1 MTRTERGVSPV
12 VAVALLIGITVL
24 LAVTIGMALFDGS
37 LGEAEAPE
45 VTLSFEVDEDDR
57 IHLKHEGGDTLAADD
72 VVVLDEHG
80 NELTPGL
87 SEDLAAGGRT
97 VIVDDAATVE
107 EVTVVWRDPD
117 SSTSSILANF
127 KP

>member
-1 MTRTERGVSPV
+1 MDSNERGVSPV
-12 VAVALLIGITVL
+12 VAVALLIGITAL
-24 LAVTIGMALFDGS
+24 LATTIGMALFDGS

-57 IHLKHEGGDTLAADD
+57 VHLKHEGGETLAADE

-80 NELTPGL
+80 NELAPGL
-87 SEDLAAGGRT
+87 GDDLNAGDEQ
-97 VIVDDAATVE
+97 VIVDDATTVE

-117 SSTSSILANF
+117 SSTSSILSNF

>member
-1 MTRTERGVSPV
+1 MTNERAVSPI

-24 LAVTIGMALFDGS
+24 LAVTIGMALYDGS

-80 NELTPGL
+80 NELAPGL
-87 SEDLAAGGRT
+87 GNDLNAGERT
-97 VIVDDAATVE
+97 VIVDDATTVD

>member
-1 MTRTERGVSPV
+1 MRSNERGVSPV

-24 LAVTIGMALFDGS
+24 LAVTIGMALFNGS
-37 LGEAEAPE
+37 LGETEAPE
-45 VTLSFEVDEDDR
+45 VTLSFEVDEDDK
-57 IHLKHEGGDTLAADD
+57 IHLKHEGGDTLAAGE

-87 SEDLAAGGRT
+87 GDDLDAGEKQ
-97 VIVDDAATVE
+97 VVVDDATTVE